1 MKPIALKRS
10 STGTPYTFTTDP
22 GARGPRLALR
32 LETSTLTRPPS
43 TLSTSTRPTKVSTSP
58 TSSIQRWSPVGT
70 NIGGAATAGG
80 CVGATSATGVE
91 AGTTAGPG
99 AGGRASVVVAFS
111 ADGLGCRGAGAAGA
125 AGFVDGGV
133 TTSCAGAAAGV
144 GAEGATGAIGA
155 GRTPCSWASAAS
167 ALGP

>member
-1 MKPIALKRS
+1 
-10 STGTPYTFTTDP
+10 
-22 GARGPRLALR
+22 
-32 LETSTLTRPPS
+32 
-43 TLSTSTRPTKVSTSP
+43 TSP

-155 GRTPCSWASAAS
+155 GRTPCSWASAAC
-167 ALGP
+167 ALGPQPRATAVISCGLRPSRPSTDTRPPAVTVPSRRAPA